1 MSTDG
6 SDSDTQDPQITA
18 RLAQVLAR
26 APLLHDR
33 LGATARAGIAPGSPA
48 AEDATAELGHHTRIM
63 AIDHLATGLEQL
75 VIWQRLLTAGSQ
87 PFAAHM
93 TLIRGAME
101 GAVTCRW
108 LIDPRQ
114 DSAERVR
121 RGVALLLDDYGN
133 RRDFERDFGIDPAA
147 IKPPAKSGADR
158 FKELQSERD
167 AANIG
172 RVKVETMTYR
182 FGGYAGLQPG
192 PGRAIYRL
200 LSAYAH
206 GKQWKG
212 LTTKIQA
219 VETAAEVRGGKVVK
233 VTAND
238 DMSVM
243 LTALAM
249 KVAAVAVDEVDAYCG
264 VAKVGQ
270 G

>member
-1 MSTDG
+1 MATD
-6 SDSDTQDPQITA
+6 DTDRDTQDPLVSA
-18 RLAQVLAR
+18 KLAQILAN
-26 APLLHDR
+26 APILFDR

-48 AEDATAELGHHTRIM
+48 AEDANFATRASHSDHGHRPSRNWPGASRDLAQAPDRRIA
-63 AIDHLATGLEQL
+63 AIRHPHDPDPWCHG
-75 VIWQRLLTAGSQ
+75 
-87 PFAAHM
+87 
-93 TLIRGAME
+93 

-108 LIDPRQ
+108 LLDPRQ

-147 IKPPAKSGADR
+147 IKPPAMSGTDR
-158 FKELQSERD
+158 YKELQEER
-167 AANIG
+167 AAAGIG

-219 VETAAEVRGGKVVK
+219 IEAAAEVRGGKVVK

-243 LTALAM
+243 LTGLAM
-249 KVAAVAVDEVDAYCG
+249 KVAALAVDEVDAYCG
-264 VAKVGQ
+264 VAGAA
-270 G
+270 